1 MKYHISISKK
11 EIFTAVILIVGFI
24 LLFKGIHSAYR
35 YNHALNLETL
45 NERGLKEG
53 TYVTGNINSYIGQ
66 IMYGSNKFNGVSM
79 GWVTL
84 GKTYEFYTIPIEGG
98 SYIALMISDA
108 SVIEKLNA
116 FDNGYGE
123 GVYFEGIIIEPPTEL
138 NYKWYE
144 HVEGF
149 NMESLIDSVVI
160 QEANLKGKN
169 TTYLGFLL
177 IVIASLIFFSSGGIK
192 NVVMEETDNS
202 GSVYNNYAKLYS
214 KDNELRAEQ
223 MQLETLEKR
232 LLSMKRTCILCPFI
246 LAFGIYMIYQFHLLI
261 GIMLI
266 ITSISNAWNYFI
278 NSANTLAKSLV
289 RRLTLKSISIQI
301 EEHRQNIE
309 RLQEKE

>member
-1 MKYHISISKK
+1 MKYHVSISKK
-11 EIFTAVILIVGFI
+11 EILTAIVLIVGFI

-66 IMYGSNKFNGVSM
+66 IMYGSNRFYGVSQ
-79 GWVTL
+79 GWITL

-123 GVYFEGIIIEPPTEL
+123 DVYFEGIIIEPPTEL
-138 NYKWYE
+138 NYPWYE

-149 NMESLIDSVVI
+149 NMDNLIDSVVI

-192 NVVMEETDNS
+192 NVVMEEADNS
-202 GSVYNNYAKLYS
+202 RSVYNNYAKLYNN
-214 KDNELRAEQ
+214 DNELQAEQ
-223 MQLETLEKR
+223 MQLQVLEKR

-246 LAFGIYMIYQFHLLI
+246 FVFGIYMIYQFHLLI

-266 ITSISNAWNYFI
+266 ITSISNAWKYFI
-278 NSANTLAKSLV
+278 NSAIAPAKSLV
-289 RRLTLKSISIQI
+289 KRFTLKSISIQI
-301 EEHRQNIE
+301 EEHKQNIE
-309 RLQEKE
+309 KLQEKE